1 MYKDRFEGY
10 VTNTGYNIIRIDL
23 MNLFLQV
30 AFNLVVIWMVV
41 FICLSKGTKILLR
54 NYLRLTQLDIIYK
67 VYSLLV

>member
-1 MYKDRFEGY
+1 LYKDRFEGY